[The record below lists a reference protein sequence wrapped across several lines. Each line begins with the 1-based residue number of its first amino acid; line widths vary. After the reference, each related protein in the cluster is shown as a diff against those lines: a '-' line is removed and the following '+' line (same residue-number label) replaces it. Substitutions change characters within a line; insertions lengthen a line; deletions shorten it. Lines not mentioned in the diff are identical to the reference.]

1 MKMGVSVTSLLAR
14 PRHYGKPAPGAF
26 SAAAGSVARACAVQ
40 FSAQPGADGLREVR
54 YQAFGGPELIAAC
67 EFVAG
72 QAASQGADAIGGA
85 TDWLLALALPREA
98 LATLLVVED
107 AWRGL
112 VTASMSNDKG
122 D

>member
-1 MKMGVSVTSLLAR
+1 MGVSVTSLLEA
-14 PRHYGKPAPGAF
+14 PQHYGKPAPGAV

-40 FSAQPGADGLREVR
+40 FSAQAGADGLREVR

-67 EFVAG
+67 EFVAD
-72 QAASQGADAIGGA
+72 QASSLAADDVGGA
-85 TDWLLALALPREA
+85 TDWLAALGLPRAA
-98 LATLLVVED
+98 LTTLLVVED

-112 VTASMSNDKG
+112 VTAAISNDRG